1 MLILFNATVSF
12 YAHNSFFFL
21 LRQPLFT
28 HTILFS
34 FYCDSLYLRT
44 HFYFLFI
51 ATASFY
57 EHCSFFF
64 PAQRT
69 VSSQIFSV
77 LTLRKSARPSF
88 ACFSASAKS
97 PIFAPTQV

>member
-1 MLILFNATVSF
+1 MLILYNATASF

-21 LRQPLFT
+21 LRQSLFT
-28 HTILFS
+28 HTI
-34 FYCDSLYLRT
+34 
-44 HFYFLFI
+44 YFLFN

-57 EHCSFFF
+57 AHCSFFF

>member
-1 MLILFNATVSF
+1 MLILYNATASF

-21 LRQPLFT
+21 LRQSLFT
-28 HTILFS
+28 HTI
-34 FYCDSLYLRT
+34 
-44 HFYFLFI
+44 YFLFN

-57 EHCSFFF
+57 AHCSFFF

-77 LTLRKSARPSF
+77 LTLRKSAWPSF

>member
-1 MLILFNATVSF
+1 MLILYNATASF

-21 LRQPLFT
+21 LRQSLFT
-28 HTILFS
+28 HTI
-34 FYCDSLYLRT
+34 
-44 HFYFLFI
+44 YFLFN
-51 ATASFY
+51 ATACFY

>member
-1 MLILFNATVSF
+1 MLILFNATASF
-12 YAHNSFFFL
+12 YAHNSFFFN
-21 LRQPLFT
+21 
-28 HTILFS
+28 
-34 FYCDSLYLRT
+34 
-44 HFYFLFI
+44 

-57 EHCSFFF
+57 EQCSFFF

-69 VSSQIFSV
+69 ASSQIFSV
-77 LTLRKSARPSF
+77 LTLRKSARPSS

>member
-1 MLILFNATVSF
+1 MLILYNATASF

-21 LRQPLFT
+21 LRQSLSM
-28 HTILFS
+28 HTI
-34 FYCDSLYLRT
+34 
-44 HFYFLFI
+44 YFLFN

-57 EHCSFFF
+57 AHCSFFF

>member
-1 MLILFNATVSF
+1 MLILYNATASF

-21 LRQPLFT
+21 LRQSLFT
-28 HTILFS
+28 HTI
-34 FYCDSLYLRT
+34 
-44 HFYFLFI
+44 YFLFN

-57 EHCSFFF
+57 AHCSFFF

-88 ACFSASAKS
+88 ACFSTSAKS